1 MMKQFLK
8 TLILATSMSLLT
20 LISNVATA
28 QTPLRIITS
37 DQPGGGMDALIRPMA
52 DKLAIQLGRPV
63 IVDNKPGAQGRIAG
77 GALLA
82 APADGNTIM
91 ITVQASIVINPHVY
105 KYPYAPLT
113 DLIPITDLGNG
124 SLLLLTPASLGPN
137 NFKEFVAWA
146 KAQPSGKIN
155 YGTYSPGTI
164 SHFGGMLLAQDL
176 GLDMT
181 AVHYKASAEAVKD
194 LVPGVVNFLW
204 SGPAGAVGQLIKAG
218 RLKAHAYMGPK
229 RLAAFPDVPT
239 VRELGFADIE
249 SDGWIGVFAAKGTS
263 SDTIAK
269 LQSEIAK
276 ALNSPEIKANYN
288 QVGFEPGGMGVSDFG
303 NTVRADSVRWAAY
316 IKKINYKPE

>member
-1 MMKQFLK
+1 MKQLK
-8 TLILATSMSLLT
+8 TLLLAASFGFLT
-20 LISNVATA
+20 AASVNGLA

-37 DQPGGGMDALIRPMA
+37 DQAGGGMDALIRPMA

-77 GALLA
+77 VALLA
-82 APADGNTIM
+82 APTDGNTIM

-113 DLIPITDLGNG
+113 DLIPITDLGSG
-124 SLLLLTPASLGPN
+124 SLLLLTPANLGPN

-204 SGPAGAVGQLIKAG
+204 SGPAGAVAQLIKAG
-218 RLKAHAYMGPK
+218 RLKALAYMGPK
-229 RLAAFPDVPT
+229 RLSAFPDVPT
-239 VRELGFADIE
+239 VRELGLADIE
-249 SDGWIGVFAAKGTS
+249 SDGWIGVFAAKGTPN
-263 SDTIAK
+263 DTISK
-269 LQSEIAK
+269 LHDEIAK
-276 ALNSPEIKANYN
+276 ALNHPEIKGNYN
-288 QVGFEPGGMGVSDFG
+288 LVGFEPGGMSVSEFA
-303 NTVRADSVRWAAY
+303 NSVKADSLRWSAY

>member
-1 MMKQFLK
+1 MKHSIK
-8 TLILATSMSLLT
+8 VLIFAAGFSLLALATAPS
-20 LISNVATA
+20 AA

-37 DQPGGGMDALIRPMA
+37 DQAGGGMDALIRPMA
-52 DKLAIQLGRPV
+52 DKLAAQLGRPV

-77 GALLA
+77 TALLA

-91 ITVQASIVINPHVY
+91 ITVQASLVINPHVY

-113 DLIPITDLGNG
+113 DMVPITDLGNG
-124 SLLLLTPASLGPN
+124 SLLLLTPANLGPN
-137 NFKEFVAWA
+137 NFKEFVEWA
-146 KAQPSGKIN
+146 KAQPKGRIN

-204 SGPAGAVGQLIKAG
+204 SGPAGAVSQLIKAG
-218 RLKAHAYMGPK
+218 RLKALAYMGPK
-229 RLAAFPDVPT
+229 RLAAFPNVPT

-263 SDTIAK
+263 SDIINT
-269 LQSEIAK
+269 LHNEIAK
-276 ALNSPEIKANYN
+276 ALNHPDIKANYN
-288 QVGFEPGGMGVSDFG
+288 LVGFEPGGMSVSDFA
-303 NTVRADSVRWAAY
+303 NTVKLDSVRWAAY

>member
-1 MMKQFLK
+1 MKNVFHNFL
-8 TLILATSMSLLT
+8 LAAGFCTFAFTYNSSL
-20 LISNVATA
+20 A

-37 DQPGGGMDALIRPMA
+37 DQAGGGMDALIRPMA
-52 DKLAIQLGRPV
+52 DKLAAQLGRTV

-77 GALLA
+77 SALLA
-82 APADGNTIM
+82 APADGNTIL
-91 ITVQASIVINPHVY
+91 ITVQASLVINPHVY

-124 SLLLLTPASLGPN
+124 SLLLLTPSNLGPN
-137 NFKEFVAWA
+137 NFKEFVEWA
-146 KAQPSGKIN
+146 KAQPKGKIN

-204 SGPAGAVGQLIKAG
+204 SGPAGAVAQLIKAG

-249 SDGWIGVFAAKGTS
+249 SDGWIGVFAAKGTPS
-263 SDTIAK
+263 ETITK
-269 LQSEIAK
+269 LHNDIAK
-276 ALNSPEIKANYN
+276 ALNHPDIKANYN
-288 QVGFEPGGMGVSDFG
+288 QVGFEPGGMSVSDFAS
-303 NTVRADSVRWAAY
+303 TVKTDSVRWAAY